1 MQIVSDLHLEF
12 YRPQE
17 IIDKVKLKI
26 TAKYLGLLGD
36 ICVCGTNDIINMERF
51 LDYYSPRYELIFW
64 LPGNHEFY
72 SGKKTYR
79 SIEDIIL
86 RCKNLCKKYDNVVFL
101 NNNFCDI
108 KINET
113 KYRILGTTL
122 WTNIPKIHEEFIAA
136 NMNDYNHIYINGE
149 RYLGLITMKG
159 VVRLTPAD
167 VTAMHMKAVRY
178 IYKHIKE
185 SPLPLI
191 ILTHHKPFLETVEYK
206 SSTESKL
213 NFGYE
218 TNIIG
223 PIHPKLKQKI
233 KFWGYGHTHKHFASM
248 VDGIF
253 LLSNPKG
260 YPGQQTKFENDLYIK
275 L

>member
-26 TAKYLGLLGD
+26 TAKYLALLGD

-51 LDYYSPRYELIFW
+51 LDYYSPKYELIFW

-79 SIEDIIL
+79 SIDEIIA
-86 RCKNLCKKYDNVVFL
+86 RCKTLCKKYNNVVFL

-113 KYRILGTTL
+113 KYRIIGTTM
-122 WTNIPKIHEEFIAA
+122 WTHIPKAQEEYIAA
-136 NMNDYNHIYINGE
+136 NMNDYNHIYVTGE
-149 RYLGLITMKG
+149 RYIGLIAMQG
-159 VVRLTPAD
+159 IVRLTPAD
-167 VTAMHMKAVRY
+167 VTAMHTKAVRY

-191 ILTHHKPFLETVEYK
+191 ILTHHKPFLEAVE
-206 SSTESKL
+206 TKL
-213 NFGYE
+213 NAGYE
-218 TNIIG
+218 TNVIG
-223 PIHPKLKQKI
+223 AIPPKLKPKI
-233 KFWGYGHTHKHFASM
+233 KFWGYGHTHKHFASS
-248 VDGIF
+248 VDGVF
-253 LLSNPKG
+253 LISNPKG